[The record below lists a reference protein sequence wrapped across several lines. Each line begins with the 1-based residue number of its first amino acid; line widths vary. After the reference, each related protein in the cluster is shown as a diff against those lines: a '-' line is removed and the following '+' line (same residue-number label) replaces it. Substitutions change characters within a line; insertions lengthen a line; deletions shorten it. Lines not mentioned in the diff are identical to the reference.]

1 LRLVEMRLNAA
12 RRAGQDGSCSLLAV
26 APPAGIECSTS
37 PAIHSRN
44 RFATGLVDR
53 VTRRLKPASVTV
65 VTDCTLP
72 LLNTVAWLIH
82 RRPSLANRRTGD
94 GSAPLGRK
102 TTVMVVWIP
111 VAAMSA
117 VTPWQNKP
125 GTMFPSGWVGPAS
138 DPVCGDIAAFQV

>member
-1 LRLVEMRLNAA
+1 LKHRV
-12 RRAGQDGSCSLLAV
+12 RADAEDSADV
-26 APPAGIECSTS
+26 AGDDPPAS
-37 PAIHSRN
+37 
-44 RFATGLVDR
+44 
-53 VTRRLKPASVTV
+53 
-65 VTDCTLP
+65 
-72 LLNTVAWLIH
+72 
-82 RRPSLANRRTGD
+82 
-94 GSAPLGRK
+94 LGRK